1 MNKEDFKKIAYPETY
16 ADEKELHDIFTFMRR
31 EDPVSWVEPDQFRP
45 FWAITKH
52 EDIIEIEKQN
62 ELFINDPRTTLM
74 DIPTEDAIKEFTGGS
89 HLLVRSLVH
98 MDNPDHQ
105 LYRSLTQKWFA
116 PPNLESL
123 KKDIRNIAKEYVNKM
138 VDHGNECDFAKD
150 VAIFY
155 PLRVIMSILG
165 VPKEDE
171 PRMLRLTQ
179 ELFGGRDEDMI
190 RDEMIR
196 DTEDQDP
203 ESNTITDFFEYF
215 NALTEDRRKNPTND
229 VSSVIANAKINNEQ
243 LGHLEAMS
251 YYVIIATAGHDTTSS
266 STAGGI
272 LALIENPDQLL
283 KLENN
288 PSLMTSAVEE
298 TIRWV
303 TPVKNFFRTAT
314 QNYDLK
320 DREIKKD
327 DSILLC
333 YPSGNRD
340 EEIFDDPFKF
350 KVDRSPNRHLAFGHG
365 AHLCLGKYLA
375 KIEMEIFYEEL
386 FKKIDNIQ
394 LNGEPEWV
402 KASFVSGL
410 KSLPIKYTL
419 Q

>member
-16 ADEKELHDIFTFMRR
+16 ADEKELHDIFTFMRK
-31 EDPVSWVEPDQFRP
+31 EDPVSWVEPNQFRP

-105 LYRSLTQKWFA
+105 SYRSLTQKWFA

-138 VDHGNECDFAKD
+138 VDYGNECDFAKD
-150 VAIFY
+150 IAIFY

-190 RDEMIR
+190 RDESE
-196 DTEDQDP
+196 TSS

-272 LALIENPDQLL
+272 LALIENPDQLSKL
-283 KLENN
+283 KNN

>member
-1 MNKEDFKKIAYPETY
+1 MNKENFKKIAYPETY
-16 ADEKELHDIFTFMRR
+16 ADEKELHDIFTFMRK

-190 RDEMIR
+190 RDESE
-196 DTEDQDP
+196 TSS

-215 NALTEDRRKNPTND
+215 NSLTEDRRKNPTND

-251 YYVIIATAGHDTTSS
+251 YYIIIATAGHDTTSS

-283 KLENN
+283 KLKNN

>member
-16 ADEKELHDIFTFMRR
+16 ADEKELHDIFTFMRKN
-31 EDPVSWVEPDQFRP
+31 DPVSWVEPNQYRP

-190 RDEMIR
+190 RDESE
-196 DTEDQDP
+196 TSS

-215 NALTEDRRKNPTND
+215 TALTEDRRKNPTND
-229 VSSVIANAKINNEQ
+229 VSSVIANAQINNEQ

-272 LALIENPDQLL
+272 LALIENPEQLSKL
-283 KLENN
+283 KNN

-314 QNYDLK
+314 QNYNLK

-386 FKKIDNIQ
+386 FKKIDNIE

-410 KSLPIKYTL
+410 KSLPIRYTL

>member
-16 ADEKELHDIFTFMRR
+16 ADEKELHDIFTFMRK

-190 RDEMIR
+190 RDESE
-196 DTEDQDP
+196 TSS

-283 KLENN
+283 KLKNN

>member
-1 MNKEDFKKIAYPETY
+1 MDKEDFKKIAYPETY

-190 RDEMIR
+190 RDESE
-196 DTEDQDP
+196 TSS

-229 VSSVIANAKINNEQ
+229 VSSVIANAQINNEQ

-272 LALIENPDQLL
+272 LALIENPDQLSKL
-283 KLENN
+283 KNN
-288 PSLMTSAVEE
+288 PNLMTSAVEE

>member
-16 ADEKELHDIFTFMRR
+16 ADEKELHDIFTFMRK

-190 RDEMIR
+190 RDESE
-196 DTEDQDP
+196 TSS

-215 NALTEDRRKNPTND
+215 NSLTEDRRKNPTND

-251 YYVIIATAGHDTTSS
+251 YYIIIATAGHDTTSS

-272 LALIENPDQLL
+272 LALIENPDQLSKL
-283 KLENN
+283 KNN

>member
-16 ADEKELHDIFTFMRR
+16 AAEKELHNIFTFMRKN
-31 EDPVSWVEPDQFRP
+31 DPVSWVEPDQYRP

-190 RDEMIR
+190 RDESE
-196 DTEDQDP
+196 TSS

-215 NALTEDRRKNPTND
+215 TALTEDRRKNPTND
-229 VSSVIANAKINNEQ
+229 VSSVIANAQINNEQ

-272 LALIENPDQLL
+272 LALIENPEQLSKL
-283 KLENN
+283 KNN

-320 DREIKKD
+320 DRKIKKD

-340 EEIFDDPFKF
+340 EEIFDDPFQF

-386 FKKIDNIQ
+386 FKKIENIE

-410 KSLPIKYTL
+410 KSLPIRYTL

>member
-16 ADEKELHDIFTFMRR
+16 ADEKELHDIFTFMRKN
-31 EDPVSWVEPDQFRP
+31 DPVSWVEPDQYRP

-190 RDEMIR
+190 RDESE
-196 DTEDQDP
+196 TSS

-229 VSSVIANAKINNEQ
+229 VSSVIANAQINNEQ

-272 LALIENPDQLL
+272 LALIENPDQLSKL
-283 KLENN
+283 KNN
-288 PSLMTSAVEE
+288 PNLMTSAVEE

-410 KSLPIKYTL
+410 KSLPIRYTL

>member
-16 ADEKELHDIFTFMRR
+16 ADEKELHDIFTFMRKN
-31 EDPVSWVEPDQFRP
+31 DPVSWVEPDQYRP

-190 RDEMIR
+190 RDESE
-196 DTEDQDP
+196 TSS

-229 VSSVIANAKINNEQ
+229 VSRVIANAKINNEQ

-272 LALIENPDQLL
+272 LALIENPDQLSKL
-283 KLENN
+283 KNN

-320 DREIKKD
+320 ATEIKKD

>member
-1 MNKEDFKKIAYPETY
+1 MNKEDFRKIAYPETY
-16 ADEKELHDIFTFMRR
+16 ANEKELHDIFTFMRKK
-31 EDPVSWVEPDQFRP
+31 DPVSWVEPEDYRP

-62 ELFINDPRTTLM
+62 EIFINDPRTTLM

-89 HLLVRSLVH
+89 HLLVRTLVH

-105 LYRSLTQKWFA
+105 IYRSLTQKWFA

-138 VDHGNECDFAKD
+138 IDHGSECDFAKD

-155 PLRVIMSILG
+155 PLRIIMSILG

-171 PRMLRLTQ
+171 PKMLRLTQ

-190 RDEMIR
+190 RDESE
-196 DTEDQDP
+196 TSS

-229 VSSVIANAKINNEQ
+229 VSSIIANAQINNEQ

-272 LALIENPDQLL
+272 LALIENPDQLSKL
-283 KLENN
+283 KNN
-288 PSLMTSAVEE
+288 PNLMTSAVEE

>member
-1 MNKEDFKKIAYPETY
+1 MNKEDFRKIAYPETY
-16 ADEKELHDIFTFMRR
+16 ANEKELHDIFTFMRKK
-31 EDPVSWVEPDQFRP
+31 DPVSWVEPEDYRP

-62 ELFINDPRTTLM
+62 EIFINDPRTTLM
-74 DIPTEDAIKEFTGGS
+74 DIPTEDAIKEFTGGN
-89 HLLVRSLVH
+89 HLLVRTLVH

-105 LYRSLTQKWFA
+105 IYRSLTQKWFA

-138 VDHGNECDFAKD
+138 IDHGSECDFAKD

-155 PLRVIMSILG
+155 PLRIIMSILG

-171 PRMLRLTQ
+171 PKMLRLTQ

-190 RDEMIR
+190 RDESE
-196 DTEDQDP
+196 TSS

-229 VSSVIANAKINNEQ
+229 VSSIIANAQINNEQ

-272 LALIENPDQLL
+272 LALIENPDQLSKL
-283 KLENN
+283 KNN
-288 PSLMTSAVEE
+288 PNLMTSAVEE

>member
-190 RDEMIR
+190 RDESE
-196 DTEDQDP
+196 TSS

-229 VSSVIANAKINNEQ
+229 VSSVIANAQINNEQ

-283 KLENN
+283 KLKNN

>member
-16 ADEKELHDIFTFMRR
+16 ADEKELHDIFTFMRK
-31 EDPVSWVEPDQFRP
+31 EDPVSWVEPNQFRP

-105 LYRSLTQKWFA
+105 SYRSLTQKWFA

-138 VDHGNECDFAKD
+138 VDYGSECDFAKD
-150 VAIFY
+150 IAIFY

-190 RDEMIR
+190 RDESE
-196 DTEDQDP
+196 TSS

-229 VSSVIANAKINNEQ
+229 VSSVIANAQINNEQ

-272 LALIENPDQLL
+272 LALIENPDQLSKL
-283 KLENN
+283 KNDPN
-288 PSLMTSAVEE
+288 LMTSAIEE

-365 AHLCLGKYLA
+365 VHLCLGKYLA

-410 KSLPIKYTL
+410 KSLPIKYSL

>member
-16 ADEKELHDIFTFMRR
+16 ADEKELHDIFTFMRK

-190 RDEMIR
+190 RDESE
-196 DTEDQDP
+196 TSS

-215 NALTEDRRKNPTND
+215 TALTEDRRKNPTND
-229 VSSVIANAKINNEQ
+229 VSSVIANAQINNEQ

-272 LALIENPDQLL
+272 LALIENPEQLSKL
-283 KLENN
+283 KNN

>member
-16 ADEKELHDIFTFMRR
+16 ADEKELHDIFTFMRK

-190 RDEMIR
+190 RDESE
-196 DTEDQDP
+196 TSS

-251 YYVIIATAGHDTTSS
+251 YYIIIATAGHDTTSS

-283 KLENN
+283 KLKNN

-340 EEIFDDPFKF
+340 EEIFADPFKF

-410 KSLPIKYTL
+410 KSLPIKYSL

>member
-16 ADEKELHDIFTFMRR
+16 ADEKKLHDIFTFMRKN
-31 EDPVSWVEPDQFRP
+31 DPVSWVEPDQYRP

-190 RDEMIR
+190 RDESE
-196 DTEDQDP
+196 TSS

-215 NALTEDRRKNPTND
+215 TALTEDRRKNPTND
-229 VSSVIANAKINNEQ
+229 VSSVIANAQINNEQ

-272 LALIENPDQLL
+272 LALIENPEQLSKL
-283 KLENN
+283 KNN
-288 PSLMTSAVEE
+288 PNLMTSAVEE

-320 DREIKKD
+320 DRKIKKD

-340 EEIFDDPFKF
+340 EEIFDDPFEF

-386 FKKIDNIQ
+386 FKKIENIE

-410 KSLPIKYTL
+410 KSLPIRYTL

>member
-190 RDEMIR
+190 RDESE
-196 DTEDQDP
+196 TSS

-229 VSSVIANAKINNEQ
+229 VSSVIANAKINDEQ

-251 YYVIIATAGHDTTSS
+251 YYIIIATAGHDTTSS

-272 LALIENPDQLL
+272 LALIENPDQLSKL
-283 KLENN
+283 KNN

-340 EEIFDDPFKF
+340 EEIFADPFKF

>member
-16 ADEKELHDIFTFMRR
+16 ADEKELHDIFTFMRK

-190 RDEMIR
+190 RDESE
-196 DTEDQDP
+196 TSS

-272 LALIENPDQLL
+272 LALIENPDQLSKL
-283 KLENN
+283 KNN

-320 DREIKKD
+320 DRKIKKD

>member
-52 EDIIEIEKQN
+52 EDIIDIEKQN

-190 RDEMIR
+190 RDESE
-196 DTEDQDP
+196 TSS

-251 YYVIIATAGHDTTSS
+251 YYIIIATAGHDTTSS

-283 KLENN
+283 KLKNN

>member
-16 ADEKELHDIFTFMRR
+16 ADEKELHDIFTFMRK

-190 RDEMIR
+190 RDESE
-196 DTEDQDP
+196 TSS

-229 VSSVIANAKINNEQ
+229 VSSVIANAQINNEQ

-272 LALIENPDQLL
+272 LALIENPDQLSKL
-283 KLENN
+283 KNN
-288 PSLMTSAVEE
+288 PNLMTSAVEE

>member
-190 RDEMIR
+190 RDESE
-196 DTEDQDP
+196 TSS

-215 NALTEDRRKNPTND
+215 TALTEDRRKNPTND

-272 LALIENPDQLL
+272 LALIENPEQLSKL
-283 KLENN
+283 KNN

-320 DREIKKD
+320 DRKIKKD

-340 EEIFDDPFKF
+340 EEIFDDPFQF

-386 FKKIDNIQ
+386 FKKIENIE

-410 KSLPIKYTL
+410 KSLPIRYTL

>member
-190 RDEMIR
+190 RDESE
-196 DTEDQDP
+196 TSS

-283 KLENN
+283 KLKNN

-350 KVDRSPNRHLAFGHG
+350 KVDRNPNRHLAFGHG

>member
-1 MNKEDFKKIAYPETY
+1 MNKEDFRKIAYPETY
-16 ADEKELHDIFTFMRR
+16 ANEKELHDIFTFMRKK
-31 EDPVSWVEPDQFRP
+31 DPVSWVEPEDYRP

-62 ELFINDPRTTLM
+62 EIFINDPRTTLM

-89 HLLVRSLVH
+89 HLLVRTLVH

-105 LYRSLTQKWFA
+105 IYRSLTQKWFA

-138 VDHGNECDFAKD
+138 IDHGSECDFAKD

-155 PLRVIMSILG
+155 PLRIIMSILG

-190 RDEMIR
+190 RDESE
-196 DTEDQDP
+196 TSS

-229 VSSVIANAKINNEQ
+229 VSSIIANAQINNEQ

-272 LALIENPDQLL
+272 LALIENPDQLSKL
-283 KLENN
+283 KNN
-288 PSLMTSAVEE
+288 PNLMTSAVEE

>member
-190 RDEMIR
+190 RDESE
-196 DTEDQDP
+196 TSS

-229 VSSVIANAKINNEQ
+229 VSSVIANAKINDEQ

-251 YYVIIATAGHDTTSS
+251 YYIIIATAGHDTTSS

-340 EEIFDDPFKF
+340 EEIFADPFKF

>member
-1 MNKEDFKKIAYPETY
+1 MNKEDFRKIAYPETY
-16 ADEKELHDIFTFMRR
+16 ANEKELHDIFTFMRKK
-31 EDPVSWVEPDQFRP
+31 DPVSWVEPEDYRP

-62 ELFINDPRTTLM
+62 EIFINDPRTTLM
-74 DIPTEDAIKEFTGGS
+74 DIPTEDAIKEFTGGN
-89 HLLVRSLVH
+89 HLLVRTLVH

-105 LYRSLTQKWFA
+105 IYRSLTQKWFA

-138 VDHGNECDFAKD
+138 IDHGSECDFAKD

-155 PLRVIMSILG
+155 PLRIIMSILG

-171 PRMLRLTQ
+171 PKMLRLTQ

-190 RDEMIR
+190 RDESE
-196 DTEDQDP
+196 TSS

-229 VSSVIANAKINNEQ
+229 VSSIIANAQINNEQ

-272 LALIENPDQLL
+272 LALIENPDQLSKL
-283 KLENN
+283 KNN
-288 PSLMTSAVEE
+288 PNLMTSAVEE

-419 Q
+419 R

>member
-190 RDEMIR
+190 RDESE
-196 DTEDQDP
+196 TSS

-215 NALTEDRRKNPTND
+215 TALTEDRRKNPTND
-229 VSSVIANAKINNEQ
+229 VSSVIANAQINNEQ

-272 LALIENPDQLL
+272 LALIENPDQLSKL
-283 KLENN
+283 KNN

>member
-16 ADEKELHDIFTFMRR
+16 ADEKDLHNIFTFMRKN
-31 EDPVSWVEPDQFRP
+31 DPVSWVEPDQYRP

-190 RDEMIR
+190 RDESE
-196 DTEDQDP
+196 TSS

-215 NALTEDRRKNPTND
+215 TALTEDRRKNPTND
-229 VSSVIANAKINNEQ
+229 VSSVIANAQINNEQ

-272 LALIENPDQLL
+272 LALIENPEQLSKL
-283 KLENN
+283 KNN
-288 PSLMTSAVEE
+288 PNLMTSAVEE

-320 DREIKKD
+320 DRKIKKD

-340 EEIFDDPFKF
+340 EEIFDDPFEF

-386 FKKIDNIQ
+386 FKKIENIE

-410 KSLPIKYTL
+410 KSLPIRYTL

>member
-105 LYRSLTQKWFA
+105 SYRSLTQKWFA

-190 RDEMIR
+190 RDESE
-196 DTEDQDP
+196 TSS

-272 LALIENPDQLL
+272 LALIENPDQLSKL
-283 KLENN
+283 KNN

>member
-138 VDHGNECDFAKD
+138 VDYGSECDFAKD
-150 VAIFY
+150 IAIFY

-190 RDEMIR
+190 RDESE
-196 DTEDQDP
+196 TSS

-229 VSSVIANAKINNEQ
+229 VSSVIANAQINNEQ

-272 LALIENPDQLL
+272 LALIENPDQLSKL
-283 KLENN
+283 KNN

>member
-16 ADEKELHDIFTFMRR
+16 ADEKELHDIFTFMRK
-31 EDPVSWVEPDQFRP
+31 EDPVSWVEPNQFRP

-105 LYRSLTQKWFA
+105 SYRSLTQKWFA

-123 KKDIRNIAKEYVNKM
+123 KIDIRNIAKEYINKM
-138 VDHGNECDFAKD
+138 VDYGSECDFAKD
-150 VAIFY
+150 IAIFY

-190 RDEMIR
+190 RDESE
-196 DTEDQDP
+196 TSS

-215 NALTEDRRKNPTND
+215 NELTEDRRKNPTND
-229 VSSVIANAKINNEQ
+229 VSSVIANAQINNEQ

-272 LALIENPDQLL
+272 LALIENPDQLSKL
-283 KLENN
+283 KNN
-288 PSLMTSAVEE
+288 PNLMTSAVEE

-340 EEIFDDPFKF
+340 EEIFDEPFKF

-365 AHLCLGKYLA
+365 VHLCLGKYLA

-410 KSLPIKYTL
+410 KSLPIKYSL

>member
-16 ADEKELHDIFTFMRR
+16 ANEKELHDIFSFMRKK
-31 EDPVSWVEPDQFRP
+31 DPVSWVEPDEYRP

-190 RDEMIR
+190 RDESE
-196 DTEDQDP
+196 TSS

-215 NALTEDRRKNPTND
+215 TALTEDRRKNPTND
-229 VSSVIANAKINNEQ
+229 VSSVIANAQINNEQ

-272 LALIENPDQLL
+272 LALIENPEQLSKL
-283 KLENN
+283 KNN

-314 QNYDLK
+314 QNYNLK

-350 KVDRSPNRHLAFGHG
+350 KIDRSPNRHLAFGHG

-386 FKKIDNIQ
+386 FKKIDNIE

-410 KSLPIKYTL
+410 KSLPIRYTL

>member
-16 ADEKELHDIFTFMRR
+16 ADEKELHDIFTFMRK
-31 EDPVSWVEPDQFRP
+31 EDPVSWVEPNQFRP
-45 FWAITKH
+45 FWAISKH

-105 LYRSLTQKWFA
+105 SYRSLTQKWFA

-123 KKDIRNIAKEYVNKM
+123 KIDIRNIAKEYVNKM
-138 VDHGNECDFAKD
+138 VDYGSECDFAKD
-150 VAIFY
+150 IAIFY

-190 RDEMIR
+190 RDESE
-196 DTEDQDP
+196 TSS

-229 VSSVIANAKINNEQ
+229 VSSVIANAQINNEQ

-272 LALIENPDQLL
+272 LALIENPDQLSKL
-283 KLENN
+283 KNN
-288 PSLMTSAVEE
+288 PNLMTSAVEE

-365 AHLCLGKYLA
+365 VHLCLGKYLA

-410 KSLPIKYTL
+410 KSLPIKYSL

>member
-1 MNKEDFKKIAYPETY
+1 MNKENFKKIAYPETY

-116 PPNLESL
+116 PPKLESL

-190 RDEMIR
+190 RDESE
-196 DTEDQDP
+196 TSS

-272 LALIENPDQLL
+272 LALIENPDQLSKL
-283 KLENN
+283 KNN

>member
-105 LYRSLTQKWFA
+105 SYRSLTQKWFA

-190 RDEMIR
+190 RDESE
-196 DTEDQDP
+196 TSS

-251 YYVIIATAGHDTTSS
+251 YYIIIATAGHDTTSS

-272 LALIENPDQLL
+272 LALIENPDQLSKL
-283 KLENN
+283 KNN

-340 EEIFDDPFKF
+340 EEIFADPFKF

>member
-16 ADEKELHDIFTFMRR
+16 ADEKELHDIFTFMRKN
-31 EDPVSWVEPDQFRP
+31 DPVSWVEPDQYRP

-138 VDHGNECDFAKD
+138 IDHGNECDFAKD

-190 RDEMIR
+190 RDESE
-196 DTEDQDP
+196 TSS

-215 NALTEDRRKNPTND
+215 TALTEDRRKNPTND
-229 VSSVIANAKINNEQ
+229 VSSVIANAQINNEQ

-272 LALIENPDQLL
+272 LALIENPEQLSKL
-283 KLENN
+283 KNN
-288 PSLMTSAVEE
+288 PNLMTSAVEE

-320 DREIKKD
+320 DRKIKKD

-340 EEIFDDPFKF
+340 EEIFDDPFQF

-386 FKKIDNIQ
+386 FKKIENIE

-410 KSLPIKYTL
+410 KSLPIRYTL